1 MTTLIIAS
9 TEPRSGRTA
18 IAAALAYRAARDG
31 RPITVARL
39 AGDDSAVAD
48 AIAFAALDGLTAPA
62 APIDAAAASSVTGD
76 LILEAPPGSVDALAA
91 QLGAKVI
98 VVAGPHSPTL
108 VVPPSILAGTI
119 VTNVPTS
126 AVPTVS
132 QRSDAL
138 AVIPEDRTLA
148 APSVAD
154 IASALKAR
162 TLAEGEGDAI
172 GRVMIGTVASDA
184 ASPYFGNRASTCVIT
199 RFDKTDIQLAALNT
213 DLQCLVLTG
222 GGEPSPYLID
232 RIAGHRPDVAV
243 LLAEGTTVDAMRQIE
258 PLFGASRFSGQT
270 KLDRIVALLDEAN
283 VNLPL

>member
-9 TEPRSGRTA
+9 AEPRSGRTA
-18 IAAALAYRAARDG
+18 VAAALAYRAARDG

-39 AGDDSAVAD
+39 AGDDSAAPD
-48 AIAFAALDGLTAPA
+48 AAAFDALDGLTAPA

-76 LILEAPPGSVDALAA
+76 LILEAPSGPVDAVAT
-91 QLGAKVI
+91 QLSAKVI
-98 VVAGPHSPTL
+98 VVAGPNSPTL
-108 VVPPSILAGTI
+108 VVPPAMLAGTI
-119 VTNVPTS
+119 VTNASHAQMPVL
-126 AVPTVS
+126 A
-132 QRSDAL
+132 QRQDVL
-138 AVIPEDRTLA
+138 AVLAEDRTLA

-162 TLAEGEGDAI
+162 TLAEGDDAAI
-172 GRVMIGTVASDA
+172 GRVMIGTVSSDA

-222 GGEPSPYLID
+222 GGEPSPYLLD

-243 LLAEGTTVDAMRQIE
+243 LLAEGTTVDTVHAIE
-258 PLFGASRFSGQT
+258 PLFATSRFSGQS
-270 KLDRIVALLDEAN
+270 KLDRMVALLDEAG
-283 VNLPL
+283 VEVPP